1 MNLNECVFG
10 DGFGGKVERFVVSL
24 TSTIYNEELAA
35 CLSSASDLDLDGYG
49 VPKIQI
55 RPMSSDQ

>member
-1 MNLNECVFG
+1 MNISECVFG
-10 DGFGGKVERFVVSL
+10 DEFGGRAERFVVSL

-35 CLSSASDLDLDGYG
+35 CLSSASDLVMDGYG

-55 RPMSSDQ
+55 GPMSSDQ